1 MSSLKFYLVLLY
13 MVVVLERSSSK
24 SLKAR
29 KSSYSSSPSR
39 DTFEELRRSLNA
51 RQSALSSDLEI
62 LEKIEEE
69 HLERCPTLKSLLEG
83 LRETYDKVSP
93 LYEAISDELAELKET
108 TNTCREQEEKTVGL
122 RNSCSIGTFRCTGSG
137 SCILSAWVCDGE
149 FDCGDGSD
157 EANCDPTP
165 QYTTSTMPP
174 TTEEPC
180 QDGEFRCARS
190 RVCIPELWRCDGDRD
205 CSDGSDEEACAQI
218 VCSEGE
224 FKCPAG
230 KCISQESRCNG
241 DWDCPDGSDEEGC
254 PARECQQNELR
265 CSSGNQCIDRRWI
278 CDGDRDC
285 ADGSDEDDCDV
296 TSSSTVSS
304 TTSFTTSTSTTA
316 SVTCEDNQVS
326 CRSGTEC
333 IRKWWLCDG
342 EEDCDDGSDEE
353 GCDVTSSSTVPS
365 TASST
370 TSSTSTASVTCED
383 NQVSCRS
390 GTECIRKWWLCDGE
404 EDCDDGSDEEGCDVT
419 SSSTVPSTASST
431 TSSTST
437 ASVTCE
443 DNQVSCRSGTEC
455 IRKWWLCDG
464 EEDCDDGSD
473 EEGCD
478 VTSSSTVPSTASSTT
493 SSTSTASPCGTDQI
507 RCRLGGCIL
516 SFWRCD
522 GERDCYD
529 GSDEEDCDSLQCS
542 QNEFRCTSDS
552 RCIRATW
559 VCDGDTDCS
568 DGSDEAECSTK
579 GPLPAAKSPCT
590 SNPCSHKCIPDSY
603 MPQGYSCLCPPGYK
617 MLLDE
622 DTCVPTDEQFDEREH
637 DMLSKFPVQSLD

>member
-370 TSSTSTASVTCED
+370 TSSTSTAS
-383 NQVSCRS
+383 
-390 GTECIRKWWLCDGE
+390 
-404 EDCDDGSDEEGCDVT
+404 
-419 SSSTVPSTASST
+419 
-431 TSSTST
+431 
-437 ASVTCE
+437 
-443 DNQVSCRSGTEC
+443 
-455 IRKWWLCDG
+455 
-464 EEDCDDGSD
+464 
-473 EEGCD
+473 
-478 VTSSSTVPSTASSTT
+478 
-493 SSTSTASPCGTDQI
+493 PCGTDQI